1 MTMYIQKKNK
11 LYVSF
16 DDLIK
21 QYLYSQSSVDI
32 IIPKS
37 TIRLVKKLSKNYD
50 IIIVTKLNILIIEKT
65 LRINKLIKLNK
76 DVIDNKNDI
85 APQLFFLLKLNL
97 FQSR

>member
-50 IIIVTKLNILIIEKT
+50 ITIVAKLNILIIEKT
-65 LRINKLIKLNK
+65 LRMNKLIKLNK
-76 DVIDNKNDI
+76 YVIDNKNDI
-85 APQLFFLLKLNL
+85 APQLFFLLQN
-97 FQSR
+97 

>member
-50 IIIVTKLNILIIEKT
+50 ITIVTKLNILIIEKT
-65 LRINKLIKLNK
+65 LRMNKLIKLNK
-76 DVIDNKNDI
+76 YVIDNKNDI
-85 APQLFFLLKLNL
+85 APQLFFLLQN
-97 FQSR
+97 

>member
-85 APQLFFLLKLNL
+85 APQLFFLLQN
-97 FQSR
+97 

>member
-37 TIRLVKKLSKNYD
+37 TIRLVKKLSKNHD

-76 DVIDNKNDI
+76 T
-85 APQLFFLLKLNL
+85 L
-97 FQSR
+97 

>member
-21 QYLYSQSSVDI
+21 QYLYSKSSVDI

-50 IIIVTKLNILIIEKT
+50 ITIITKHFNY
-65 LRINKLIKLNK
+65 
-76 DVIDNKNDI
+76 
-85 APQLFFLLKLNL
+85 
-97 FQSR
+97 

>member
-65 LRINKLIKLNK
+65 LRMNKLIKLNK
-76 DVIDNKNDI
+76 YVIDNKNDI
-85 APQLFFLLKLNL
+85 APQLFFLLQN
-97 FQSR
+97 